1 MYQALLQR
9 LNQLVLLNPQQQRSL
24 CGALKVIEVSKDDV
38 LLERGQVSD
47 HIYFLLDGVVRASCE
62 VEGKDVT
69 RWFSFKGDFASAYF
83 SFVYRQPSED
93 AILPITDT
101 KVLSLSYSALQD
113 LSKQDTIWI
122 DLNRHLLE
130 FYYTTLQARVMA
142 FQTQSTAERYHS
154 LLQEHPYIEEKVP
167 LGYLASYLGMSQET
181 LSRIRAKR
189 AKKK

>member
-1 MYQALLQR
+1 M
-9 LNQLVLLNPQQQRSL
+9 
-24 CGALKVIEVSKDDV
+24 
-38 LLERGQVSD
+38 
-47 HIYFLLDGVVRASCE
+47 
-62 VEGKDVT
+62 EGKDVT